1 MTHPAAQHPNV
12 YYIEGLRHVDKNVVE
27 ALYQEFRRPVA
38 RAVELAGGSN
48 ADGNT
53 FFRVALIHASMLAE
67 QGLLEEETPVFYCLK
82 KLAVTHFQDWAAE
95 KGMEIPENP
104 DVSDDS
110 EAYNIPLPGAAQRR
124 ELRQN
129 VRAKRQ
135 FTRLEPAC
143 QKTILD
149 LAQGASL
156 HLDDPRIAQETIAAC
171 VDKYR
176 KALND
181 TESEWPVP
189 LPEYV
194 VTALTDAQFSRI
206 WAAAEAQEGRLALG
220 NTVSQENGRKITR
233 NVLITLGVLII
244 GYAIWTWVHAPKP
257 AGEVYKENY
266 NPPASILADRAER
279 AARDST
285 EIVPLPAPCES
296 MLQQADEFYKNKQWS
311 EAADMLAM
319 METDD
324 TNDECKSDAMFY
336 SAIIA
341 LQMKEP
347 DMAIDYLTKITDI
360 DRFGEDLYWYQ
371 ALAFVQIASYNPMQR
386 DVARRA
392 VERARSNTEIPER
405 RAQAEKMLEQLKD

>member
-1 MTHPAAQHPNV
+1 MIDAI
-12 YYIEGLRHVDKNVVE
+12 YE
-27 ALYQEFRRPVA
+27 EFRRPVA

-53 FFRVALIHASMLAE
+53 FFRVAVIHASLLAE
-67 QGLLEEETPVFYCLK
+67 QGVLNEKTPVFDFLK
-82 KLAVTHFQDWAAE
+82 NLAVAHFRDWAAE
-95 KGMEIPENP
+95 KEMELPEPP
-104 DVSDDS
+104 DEEPTASD
-110 EAYNIPLPGAAQRR
+110 ITLPDAAARH

-143 QKTILD
+143 QKIILD
-149 LAQGASL
+149 LAQGASM
-156 HLDDPRIAQETIAAC
+156 HLDDPRASSETTNAC

-176 KALND
+176 KNLGD
-181 TESEWPVP
+181 TASEWPNL

-194 VTALTDAQFSRI
+194 VTALTDVPFRRI
-206 WAAAEAQEGRLALG
+206 WSAVEEQEGRLALG
-220 NTVSQENGRKITR
+220 NTTSQEKGQKTTR
-233 NVLITLGVLII
+233 NVLIVIGVLFL
-244 GYAIWTWVHAPKP
+244 GYGFWSYFNAPKS
-257 AGEVYKENY
+257 AKEVYKENY
-266 NPPASILADRAER
+266 NPPASILADRAAR

-285 EIVPLPAPCES
+285 EVTPLPEPCES
-296 MLQQADEFYKNKQWS
+296 ILQQADSFYRKKQWT

-319 METDD
+319 MQTDELSD
-324 TNDECKSDAMFY
+324 CQSDAMFY

-341 LQMKEP
+341 LQLEEP
-347 DMAIDYLTKITDI
+347 DIAINYLTKITDI

-371 ALAFVQIASYNPMQR
+371 ALAFVQIAAHNPLQR
-386 DVARRA
+386 GLARKA